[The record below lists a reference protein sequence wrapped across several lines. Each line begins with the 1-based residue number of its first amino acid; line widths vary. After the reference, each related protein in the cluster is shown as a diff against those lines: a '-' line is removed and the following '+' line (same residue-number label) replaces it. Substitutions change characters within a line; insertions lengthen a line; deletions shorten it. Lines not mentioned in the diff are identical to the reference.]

1 MQDSPWLDPRFLFAV
16 AVAVIGGI
24 AWLIRLEGKVNSV
37 EKAQTRQDQ
46 SLEDTWKD
54 FEGHRSNEGIHFN
67 QRLASEV
74 DRRQSERFGRIESD
88 LKEIKDLVK
97 GMAGK

>member
-16 AVAVIGGI
+16 AIAVIGGI
-24 AWLIRLEGKVNSV
+24 AWLIRLEGKVNQLD
-37 EKAQTRQDQ
+37 KTQMRQDQ

-54 FEGHRSNEGIHFN
+54 FEAHRSNGGIHFD
-67 QRLASEV
+67 QRLAAEV
-74 DRRQSERFGRIESD
+74 DRRQGERFGRIESD
-88 LKEIKDLVK
+88 LHEIKELVK